1 MAKREDYQLRPL
13 QEYDLEMV
21 LSWRNSERVRA
32 NMYTD
37 HIISLEEHQTW
48 FKKIKDEPTV
58 DYLICE
64 FQNHPIGLVNFTNI
78 DKNNNKCYWGFYLGE
93 TATPL
98 GGGGALGF
106 ISMEYIFELVD
117 FRKVCSEVLS
127 FNNKSLK
134 LHKKF
139 SFQEEGCF
147 KKHIYKN
154 LEYQDVICLA
164 LFQEDWLQNKNDIAK
179 IVFRNK

>member
-13 QEYDLEMV
+13 QESDLEMV

-64 FQNHPIGLVNFTNI
+64 FQNHPIGLVYFTNV

-164 LFQEDWLQNKNDIAK
+164 LFQENWLQNKNDIAK

>member
-13 QEYDLEMV
+13 QESDLEMV

-37 HIISLEEHQTW
+37 HIISFEEHQTW

-64 FQNHPIGLVNFTNI
+64 FQNHPIGLVNFINI

-106 ISMEYIFELVD
+106 ISMEYIFELVN

-164 LFQEDWLQNKNDIAK
+164 LFQEDWLRNKNDIAK

>member
-13 QEYDLEMV
+13 QESDLEMV

-48 FKKIKDEPTV
+48 FKKIKDAPTV

-64 FQNHPIGLVNFTNI
+64 FQNHPIGLVYFTNI

-154 LEYQDVICLA
+154 LEYQDVICLS

>member
-13 QEYDLEMV
+13 QESDLEMV

-48 FKKIKDEPTV
+48 VKKIKDEPTV

-98 GGGGALGF
+98 GGGVA
-106 ISMEYIFELVD
+106 MEFLSLEYAFEILNI
-117 FRKVCSEVLS
+117 RKLCCEVFY
-127 FNNKSLK
+127 FNEQVVK

>member
-13 QEYDLEMV
+13 QESDLEMV

-98 GGGGALGF
+98 GSGGALSF
-106 ISMEYIFELVD
+106 ISMEYIFEIVD
-117 FRKVCSEVLS
+117 IRKVCSEVLS

-134 LHKKF
+134 LHKRL

-154 LEYQDVICLA
+154 LEYQDVICLY

>member
-13 QEYDLEMV
+13 QESDLEMV

-64 FQNHPIGLVNFTNI
+64 FQNHPIGLVYFTNI

-98 GGGGALGF
+98 GSGGALSF
-106 ISMEYIFELVD
+106 ISMEYIFEIVD

-134 LHKKF
+134 LHKRL

-164 LFQEDWLQNKNDIAK
+164 LFQEDWLQNKNDIAE

>member
-13 QEYDLEMV
+13 QESDLEMV

-48 FKKIKDEPTV
+48 FKKIKDAPTV

-98 GGGGALGF
+98 GSGGALSF
-106 ISMEYIFELVD
+106 ISMEYIFEIVD
-117 FRKVCSEVLS
+117 IRKVCSEVLS

-134 LHKKF
+134 LHKRL

>member
-13 QEYDLEMV
+13 QKSDLEMV

-32 NMYTD
+32 NLYTD
-37 HIISLEEHQTW
+37 HIISLEEHQAW

-98 GGGGALGF
+98 GSGGALSF
-106 ISMEYIFELVD
+106 ISMEYIFEIVD

-134 LHKKF
+134 LHKRL

>member
-13 QEYDLEMV
+13 QESDLEMV

-64 FQNHPIGLVNFTNI
+64 FQNHPIGLVYFTNI

-98 GGGGALGF
+98 GSGGALSF
-106 ISMEYIFELVD
+106 ISMEYIFEIVD

-134 LHKKF
+134 LHKRL
-139 SFQEEGCF
+139 SFQEEGCS

-164 LFQEDWLQNKNDIAK
+164 LFQEDWLQNKNDIAE

>member
-13 QEYDLEMV
+13 QESDLEMV

-93 TATPL
+93 TTTPL
-98 GGGGALGF
+98 GGGGALPGF
-106 ISMEYIFELVD
+106 LTTM
-117 FRKVCSEVLS
+117 
-127 FNNKSLK
+127 
-134 LHKKF
+134 
-139 SFQEEGCF
+139 F
-147 KKHIYKN
+147 KN
-154 LEYQDVICLA
+154 GL
-164 LFQEDWLQNKNDIAK
+164 
-179 IVFRNK
+179 

>member
-13 QEYDLEMV
+13 QESDLEMV

-48 FKKIKDEPTV
+48 VKKIKDEPTI

-98 GGGGALGF
+98 GSGGALSF
-106 ISMEYIFELVD
+106 ISMEYIFEIVD
-117 FRKVCSEVLS
+117 IRKVCSEVLS

-134 LHKKF
+134 LHKRL